1 MKDSNKIYNELKE
14 KLINE
19 NFVNLNPISTFEAS
33 PKADFETKFANYLA
47 EKKENLEELKPIV
60 NNEEKINTKEEVEK
74 IPAESK
80 AKPQGEGFQI
90 SYKADKTVENIN
102 SHNYDY
108 NPSVENINNVN
119 GEEMLKGFYCEMK
132 NNPDLT
138 KVEIQEKVI
147 KNLAKDPLFYVKEGQ
162 FGVEG
167 LGYSEQKISQNDG
180 ESYGGSG
187 YSEKLKD
194 SSNNMEIV
202 KESIGGVVT
211 SGNSNPWTEVIQE
224 FIDEEKELP
233 MDENLNSAEQEKVMA
248 ALNNYVVEFK
258 PDFGKVEEIADML
271 SELTGISSNKI
282 QGYLMQLTGGDD
294 EMIFEMEDEGTAVSY
309 SDTTLDEKK
318 DHDGDGDIDSD
329 DYLAARDKAIKK
341 AMAKKPKKESI
352 ETKLAEIGKAGEI
365 TKMEAQLEF
374 LNNYINEKIDRVG
387 SINED
392 DNHKELVDNKKMKDM
407 MKEIKLLEKRKA
419 KMEKMYEKMSGKKY
433 KEMVDEQSPQAT
445 FDQSNPT
452 GGPTLDPI
460 TQKAGRST
468 GKSYINR
475 PSGPAK
481 FPQ

>member
-211 SGNSNPWTEVIQE
+211 SGNSNPWTEVIHE
-224 FIDEEKELP
+224 FIGEEKELP
-233 MDENLNSAEQEKVMA
+233 MD
-248 ALNNYVVEFK
+248 
-258 PDFGKVEEIADML
+258 
-271 SELTGISSNKI
+271 
-282 QGYLMQLTGGDD
+282 
-294 EMIFEMEDEGTAVSY
+294 EMEDEGTAVSY
-309 SDTTLDEKK
+309 SDTTLDEKKK

-392 DNHKELVDNKKMKDM
+392 DNLKELVDKKKMKDM

-419 KMEKMYEKMSGKKY
+419 KMEKMYEKMSGEKY

>member
-211 SGNSNPWTEVIQE
+211 SGNPNPWTEVIHE
-224 FIDEEKELP
+224 FIGEEKELP
-233 MDENLNSAEQEKVMA
+233 MDE
-248 ALNNYVVEFK
+248 
-258 PDFGKVEEIADML
+258 
-271 SELTGISSNKI
+271 
-282 QGYLMQLTGGDD
+282 
-294 EMIFEMEDEGTAVSY
+294 MEDEGSAVSY

-392 DNHKELVDNKKMKDM
+392 DNLKELVDKKKMKDM

-433 KEMVDEQSPQAT
+433 KKMVDEQSPQAT

>member
-194 SSNNMEIV
+194 CSNNMEIV

-211 SGNSNPWTEVIQE
+211 SGKSNPWTEVIHE
-224 FIDEEKELP
+224 FIGEEKELP
-233 MDENLNSAEQEKVMA
+233 MD
-248 ALNNYVVEFK
+248 
-258 PDFGKVEEIADML
+258 
-271 SELTGISSNKI
+271 
-282 QGYLMQLTGGDD
+282 
-294 EMIFEMEDEGTAVSY
+294 EMEDEGTAVSY

-392 DNHKELVDNKKMKDM
+392 DNLKELVDKKKMKDM